1 MPTLSGQSETLSRR
15 SPRRQNVRR
24 SGSAD
29 DGRCGER
36 RAVRNEPSGRGRLDW
51 ITVRNEPAGKATADG
66 GSKFGRRRIGAIAI
80 MALSHDR
87 LLKVGCGQAVV
98 DVGSIG
104 GGRFASIPQSWIGCD
119 GDITIELQA
128 SDYQLKLHP
137 RPRHGYRGSR
147 SPRSIVEIGMQVRM
161 RCSARN
167 VLSLDGRR
175 PAMVPSSKE

>member
-29 DGRCGER
+29 DGRCRER
-36 RAVRNEPSGRGRLDW
+36 RAVRDEPSGRGRIDG

-98 DVGSIG
+98 DGSNIG

-119 GDITIELQA
+119 GDITIELQT
-128 SDYQLKLHP
+128 SDCQLKLHP
-137 RPRHGYRGSR
+137 LPRNGYRRSR
-147 SPRSIVEIGMQVRM
+147 SLRSIVEIRMQVRV
-161 RCSARN
+161 RCSMRN
-167 VLSLDGRR
+167 TLSLNGRK
-175 PAMVPSSKE
+175 PAMVPSSEK